1 LEAITISNPLA
12 YLNANELTLTI
23 NEKNMKQKVCMIT
36 GANSGIGK
44 AAAIKIAQQGHLT
57 IMACRNLKKGKAA
70 MSKVKEVSGSDA
82 VELMVVDMSLQS
94 SIRDLCD
101 AFLSKYKH
109 LDVLI
114 HNAAIFD
121 ITQKIA
127 TYTAEGIESV
137 WATNHLGPV
146 LLTELLWDALANS
159 AHGRVITIASK
170 GLMAKPFL
178 KVDLEDP
185 EFKKKPFSIENAYYQ
200 SKLAQIMYTYWLAE
214 QSRENHF
221 TANCI
226 RVPAVSVDIAKFSG
240 LPTILKKVYALKSK
254 FSLSPEEMAS
264 GYAYLATAVELNN
277 VTGIYFDEKMKSVK
291 PGKYAQQVQEI
302 ENVMNL
308 TMSYLRKSSG

>member
-1 LEAITISNPLA
+1 
-12 YLNANELTLTI
+12 
-23 NEKNMKQKVCMIT
+23 MKQKICMIT

-44 AAAIKIAQQGHLT
+44 AAAIKIAQQGHH
-57 IMACRNLKKGKAA
+57 IIIACRNLEKGKAA
-70 MSKVKEVSGSDA
+70 LREVKAASGNDA
-82 VELMVVDMSLQS
+82 VELMIVDMSLQS
-94 SIRDLCD
+94 SIRDLSD
-101 AFLSKYKH
+101 AFLSKFEH

-121 ITQKIA
+121 ITQKQA

-146 LLTELLWDALANS
+146 LLTQLLWDALVNS
-159 AHGRVITIASK
+159 SHGRVITIASK

-185 EFKKKPFSIENAYYQ
+185 EFKEKPFSIENAYYQ

-214 QSRENHF
+214 QGRDDQV

-240 LPTILKKVYALKSK
+240 LPTILKKVYAFKSK
-254 FSLSPEEMAS
+254 FSLSPEEMAL
-264 GYAYLATAVELNN
+264 GYAYLATAVELNS
-277 VTGIYFDEKMKSVK
+277 VTGIYFDEKMKPVK
-291 PGKYAQQVQEI
+291 PGNYAQQDQEI
-302 ENVMNL
+302 ESVMNL
-308 TMSYLRKSSG
+308 TMKYLRKSSGSI

>member
-1 LEAITISNPLA
+1 ME
-12 YLNANELTLTI
+12 
-23 NEKNMKQKVCMIT
+23 QKICMIT

-44 AAAIKIAQQGHLT
+44 AAAIKIAQQRHHT
-57 IMACRNLKKGKAA
+57 IMACRNRDKGEVALND
-70 MSKVKEVSGSDA
+70 VKEVSRNDT
-82 VELMVVDMSLQS
+82 VELMMVDMSLQS
-94 SIRDLCD
+94 SIHDLSV
-101 AFLSKYKH
+101 AFCAKYGR

-121 ITQKIA
+121 ITQKKA
-127 TYTAEGIESV
+127 AYTAEGIESV

-159 AHGRVITIASK
+159 PQGRVITIASK

-200 SKLAQIMYTYWLAE
+200 SKLAQIMYTYWLAK
-214 QSRENHF
+214 QGQKCNI

-226 RVPAVSVDIAKFSG
+226 RVPAVRVDIEKYSD
-240 LPTILKKVYALKSK
+240 LPTVLKKAYAFKSK
-254 FSLSPEEMAS
+254 FSLAPEEMAA
-264 GYAYLATAVELNN
+264 GYAYLATAAEFHN
-277 VTGIYFDEKMKSVK
+277 VTGIYFDEKMRPVK

-308 TMSYLRKSSG
+308 TLNYLQKRPLSPSRLSNSL

>member
-1 LEAITISNPLA
+1 
-12 YLNANELTLTI
+12 
-23 NEKNMKQKVCMIT
+23 MKQKICMIT

-44 AAAIKIAQQGHLT
+44 AAAIKIAQQGHHT
-57 IMACRNLKKGKAA
+57 IMACRNQEKGAAALREVKAA
-70 MSKVKEVSGSDA
+70 SGNDA
-82 VELMVVDMSLQS
+82 VELMIVDMSLQS
-94 SIRDLCD
+94 SIRDLSD
-101 AFLSKYKH
+101 AFLSKFEH

-121 ITQKIA
+121 ITQKQA

-146 LLTELLWDALANS
+146 LLTQLLWDALVNS
-159 AHGRVITIASK
+159 SHGRVITIASK

-185 EFKKKPFSIENAYYQ
+185 EFKEKPFSIENAYYQ

-214 QSRENHF
+214 QGRDDQV

-240 LPTILKKVYALKSK
+240 LPTILKKVYAFKSK
-254 FSLSPEEMAS
+254 FSLSPEGMAS
-264 GYAYLATAVELNN
+264 GYAYLATAVELNS
-277 VTGIYFDEKMKSVK
+277 VTGIYFDEKMKPVK
-291 PGKYAQQVQEI
+291 PGKYAQQDQEI

-308 TMSYLRKSSG
+308 TMKYLQKSSGEI

>member
-1 LEAITISNPLA
+1 
-12 YLNANELTLTI
+12 
-23 NEKNMKQKVCMIT
+23 MI
-36 GANSGIGK
+36 
-44 AAAIKIAQQGHLT
+44 
-57 IMACRNLKKGKAA
+57 
-70 MSKVKEVSGSDA
+70 
-82 VELMVVDMSLQS
+82 VDRSLQS
-94 SIRDLCD
+94 SIRELSE
-101 AFLSKYKH
+101 AFLAKYEH

-121 ITQKIA
+121 ITQRKA

-146 LLTELLWDALANS
+146 LLTELLSDALANS
-159 AHGRVITIASK
+159 SQGRVITIASK

-214 QSRENHF
+214 QGREDHI

-226 RVPAVSVDIAKFSG
+226 RVPAVSVDIAKFSS
-240 LPTILKKVYALKSK
+240 LPAILKKVYAFKSK

-264 GYAYLATAVELNN
+264 GYAHLATAVELNN
-277 VTGIYFDEKMKSVK
+277 VTGIYFDEKMKPVN
-291 PGKYAQQVQEI
+291 PGKYAQNIQNI
-302 ENVMNL
+302 EKVMNM
-308 TMSYLRKSSG
+308 TRSYLRHNSDQDSNPSMVIVKR

>member
-1 LEAITISNPLA
+1 
-12 YLNANELTLTI
+12 
-23 NEKNMKQKVCMIT
+23 MKQKICMIT

-44 AAAIKIAQQGHLT
+44 AAAIKIAQQGHHI
-57 IMACRNLKKGKAA
+57 IMACRNREKGAAALREVKAA
-70 MSKVKEVSGSDA
+70 SGNDA
-82 VELMVVDMSLQS
+82 VELMTVDMSLQS
-94 SIRDLCD
+94 SIRELSD
-101 AFLSKYKH
+101 AFLAKYEH

-121 ITQKIA
+121 VTQKKA
-127 TYTAEGIESV
+127 AYTAEGIESV

-170 GLMAKPFL
+170 GLIAKPFL

-200 SKLAQIMYTYWLAE
+200 SKLAQIMYTYWLSE
-214 QSRENHF
+214 QGREDHV

-226 RVPAVSVDIAKFSG
+226 RVPAVSVDIEKYSG
-240 LPTILKKVYALKSK
+240 LPTILKKVYAFKSK

-264 GYAYLATAVELNN
+264 GYAHLATAVELNN
-277 VTGIYFDEKMKSVK
+277 VTGIYFDEKMKPVK
-291 PGKYAQQVQEI
+291 PGKYAQRVQEI
-302 ENVMNL
+302 EKVMNI
-308 TMSYLRKSSG
+308 TMKYLRKSSG

>member
-1 LEAITISNPLA
+1 
-12 YLNANELTLTI
+12 
-23 NEKNMKQKVCMIT
+23 MKKKICMIT

-57 IMACRNLKKGKAA
+57 IMACRNREKGASALREVKTLSGNDAA
-70 MSKVKEVSGSDA
+70 
-82 VELMVVDMSLQS
+82 ELMLVDMSLQS
-94 SIRDLCD
+94 SIRELSD
-101 AFLSKYKH
+101 AFLSKYEH

-127 TYTAEGIESV
+127 TYTTEGIESV
-137 WATNHLGPV
+137 WATNHLGSV
-146 LLTELLWDALANS
+146 LLTELLWEALANS
-159 AHGRVITIASK
+159 AQGRVITIASK

-185 EFKKKPFSIENAYYQ
+185 EFKKKPFSIDNAYYQ

-214 QSRENHF
+214 QGQESHI

-226 RVPAVSVDIAKFSG
+226 RVPAVSADIAKFSG
-240 LPTILKKVYALKSK
+240 LPAILKKVYAFKSK

-277 VTGIYFDEKMKSVK
+277 VTGIYFDEKMKPVK

-302 ENVMNL
+302 EDVMNL
-308 TMSYLRKSSG
+308 TMKYLRKSSG

>member
-1 LEAITISNPLA
+1 
-12 YLNANELTLTI
+12 
-23 NEKNMKQKVCMIT
+23 MKQKICMVT

-57 IMACRNLKKGKAA
+57 ILACRNREKGATALREVKAA
-70 MSKVKEVSGSDA
+70 SGNEA
-82 VELMVVDMSLQS
+82 VELMLVDMSLQS
-94 SIRDLCD
+94 SIRDLSD
-101 AFLSKYKH
+101 AFLSKYEH

-127 TYTAEGIESV
+127 TFTTEGIESV

-146 LLTELLWDALANS
+146 FLTQLLWSALTNS
-159 AHGRVITIASK
+159 SQGRVITIASK
-170 GLMAKPFL
+170 GLLAKPFL

-185 EFKKKPFSIENAYYQ
+185 EFKKKPFNIENAYYQ

-214 QSRENHF
+214 QGREDHV

-226 RVPAVSVDIAKFSG
+226 RVPAVRVDIEKFSG
-240 LPTILKKVYALKSK
+240 LPAILKKVYAFKSK

-277 VTGIYFDEKMKSVK
+277 VTGIYFDEKMKPVN
-291 PGKYAQQVQEI
+291 PGKYAQNIQNI
-302 ENVMNL
+302 EKVMKM
-308 TMSYLRKSSG
+308 TRSYLRHNSG